1 MLRRY
6 SSPAGSGDDARCTP
20 RPPLSRFHTTLPD
33 LCHKSPALYRHSI
46 VSLPS
51 PSPSGPESPANAS
64 EALKDILERQSHPQP
79 PSHRQGVKVANDG
92 SGEDDG
98 DAKGVERR
106 KWYPNRPLHL
116 QEPPRVRASRSI
128 TLPLPYPRISQP
140 QPQPI
145 RVTQTAHRPDPPFT
159 SPLSSHERPDG
170 NGKEKDKREKFDVDK
185 VYARLRVAE
194 GRVSFDDLGLGLCAE
209 EMDREGDVGQG
220 ENTEGDKPV

>member
-1 MLRRY
+1 MDG
-6 SSPAGSGDDARCTP
+6 AD
-20 RPPLSRFHTTLPD
+20 TTLLD
-33 LCHKSPALYRHSI
+33 
-46 VSLPS
+46 
-51 PSPSGPESPANAS
+51 
-64 EALKDILERQSHPQP
+64 KD
-79 PSHRQGVKVANDG
+79 
-92 SGEDDG
+92 
-98 DAKGVERR
+98 
-106 KWYPNRPLHL
+106 RPLHL

>member
-1 MLRRY
+1 MPPPPPLPPHATPLLLPRWLGRRR
-6 SSPAGSGDDARCTP
+6 PLHP
-20 RPPLSRFHTTLPD
+20 PPPLSRFHTTLPD

-106 KWYPNRPLHL
+106 KWYPSKPDPYAGWVRWMVLIQHCWIKIVRYISKNLHAFAL
-116 QEPPRVRASRSI
+116 HGRLPSLCLIPAYHNPSRSPSV
-128 TLPLPYPRISQP
+128 LPKPPIGPTRRLPRLYRLT
-140 QPQPI
+140 
-145 RVTQTAHRPDPPFT
+145 RDRMEMGRKRTK
-159 SPLSSHERPDG
+159 
-170 NGKEKDKREKFDVDK
+170 GKSLMWIKCMR
-185 VYARLRVAE
+185 
-194 GRVSFDDLGLGLCAE
+194 G
-209 EMDREGDVGQG
+209 
-220 ENTEGDKPV
+220 